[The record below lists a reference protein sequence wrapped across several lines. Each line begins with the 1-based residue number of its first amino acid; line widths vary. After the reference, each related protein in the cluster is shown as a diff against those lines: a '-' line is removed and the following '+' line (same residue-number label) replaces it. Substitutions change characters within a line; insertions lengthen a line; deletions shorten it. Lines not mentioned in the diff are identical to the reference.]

1 MDSNFSNIYFF
12 QIIQSALK
20 TPKASPPNMDMI
32 SCSPG
37 NQSPAHNNNIALN
50 QATGNSASNTN
61 NNNSRNDSGKKTF
74 LFQVFSSFTKIFN
87 K

>member
-1 MDSNFSNIYFF
+1 
-12 QIIQSALK
+12 
-20 TPKASPPNMDMI
+20 MDMI

-61 NNNSRNDSGKKTF
+61 NNNSRNDSGKK
-74 LFQVFSSFTKIFN
+74 LSFSFSFFFIHLKI
-87 K
+87 